1 MPFGAFASPAAA
13 VAVDAFAPA
22 PRRGGA
28 DRSARAAN
36 ACVQVWERDA
46 EDLNSDFRGVE
57 SVAAVARRLLPVVE
71 ELRAM
76 TARGESALVVA
87 HGDTLS
93 ILTAILRG
101 TPLADHREGGQE
113 TGQLVAAGPTA
124 TRDYRRE
131 LEAQGVAFGDAA

>member
-1 MPFGAFASPAAA
+1 M
-13 VAVDAFAPA
+13 
-22 PRRGGA
+22 
-28 DRSARAAN
+28 
-36 ACVQVWERDA
+36 WERDA
-46 EDLNSDFRGVE
+46 EDLNSVFKEVE

-76 TARGESALVVA
+76 NGRGESALVVA

-113 TGQLVAAGPTA
+113 TGQLVRFAGGVAAAGPTA

-131 LEAQGVAFGDAA
+131 LEAQGVDFGA

>member
-1 MPFGAFASPAAA
+1 M
-13 VAVDAFAPA
+13 
-22 PRRGGA
+22 
-28 DRSARAAN
+28 
-36 ACVQVWERDA
+36 WERDA
-46 EDLNSDFRGVE
+46 EDLNSVFKEVE

-76 TARGESALVVA
+76 NARGESALVVA

-113 TGQLVAAGPTA
+113 TGQLVRFAGGVAAAGPTA

-131 LEAQGVAFGDAA
+131 LEAQGVDFGA